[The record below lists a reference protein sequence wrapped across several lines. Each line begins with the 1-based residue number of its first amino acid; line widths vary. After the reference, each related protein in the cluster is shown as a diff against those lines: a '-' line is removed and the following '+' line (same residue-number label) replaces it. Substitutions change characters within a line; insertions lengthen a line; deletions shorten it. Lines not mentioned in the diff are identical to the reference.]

1 MSGGKAVR
9 KGKGMDEG
17 LGEAMSKGMGNGM
30 AGGGHS
36 RIFAN
41 PANKAGNG
49 FQPFHTPF
57 SLLAVQPLPLALQLI
72 NSFFHGFSPI
82 I

>member
-1 MSGGKAVR
+1 LEVKEISLSVEHHAER
-9 KGKGMDEG
+9 
-17 LGEAMSKGMGNGM
+17 ANGM